1 MNQSISIIIPV
12 YNMERFLSEC
22 LDSVLAQTYPHLQV
36 LCVND
41 GSTDRSQE
49 ILEDYARR
57 DMRIKAIVKENGG
70 LSSARNRGL
79 EEATGEYVMFLDS
92 DDWLDPDICRQAVQE
107 MEQSGA
113 DLVMWSYSREYQT
126 HSIPTDVLGKERL
139 YFDTEGVRSL
149 RRRLF
154 GLTGAELADPSKC
167 DIIVTAWGKL
177 FRRELVDGIEFID
190 TRRIGTEDC
199 LYNIS
204 AFARLRSA
212 VYLPVYGCHYR
223 KYNAASLTTVYNTRL
238 YPGWQNTYA
247 IMAKIIEQERL
258 PEEYREALSNR
269 RATSLIGLGVNIM
282 AADWSSAR
290 KRREL
295 REIISQP
302 AYRQAICKLDIA
314 LMPIHWKV
322 FFLCARSGCV
332 WGVYLL
338 LCIIQKIRGR

>member
-1 MNQSISIIIPV
+1 MKKTVSIIIPI
-12 YNMERFLSEC
+12 YNMEAFLAEC
-22 LDSVLAQTYPHLQV
+22 LDSVLAQTYPHLEI

-41 GSTDRSQE
+41 GSRDRSQE

-57 DMRIKAIVKENGG
+57 DPRIKPIVKENGG

-79 EEATGEYVMFLDS
+79 EDATGEYVMFLDS

-107 MEQSGA
+107 MEDEKV

-126 HSIPTDVLGKERL
+126 HSIPTDVFGKERL
-139 YFDTEGVRSL
+139 YFDETGVRRL
-149 RRRLF
+149 HRRLF
-154 GLTGAELADPSKC
+154 GLVGGELADPSKC

-177 FRRELVDGIEFID
+177 FRRELIDGIEFID
-190 TRRIGTEDC
+190 TKKIGTEDC
-199 LYNIS
+199 LYNIH
-204 AFARLRSA
+204 AFDRIRSA
-212 VYLPVYGCHYR
+212 VYLPLYGCHYR

-247 IMAKIIEQERL
+247 IMAQIIEQQDL

-269 RATSLIGLGVNIM
+269 RATGLIGLGVNVM
-282 AADWSSAR
+282 AADWPSAQ
-290 KRREL
+290 KRRTL
-295 REIISQP
+295 REIMFLP
-302 AYRQAICKLDIA
+302 AYRQAIRKLDIGP
-314 LMPIHWKV
+314 MPIHWKA
-322 FFLCARSGCV
+322 FFLCARLGSV